1 MTWNPLW
8 FQAYIDFEKPEAVH
22 GIGED
27 AIFALGKGTV
37 VMYDADKCPH
47 EVHHVLYVPAL
58 RDLLIPKHWTRINGL
73 TTTLD
78 DEKMSFSLLSMV
90 SPLRL
95 PRSIVSLCSKDYSS
109 RITVDVPPHP
119 LNPQSFLP
127 LLYVLSIMAWI
138 EVDEPH
144 KATACKA
151 RAEMTEDSMG

>member
-37 VMYDADKCPH
+37 VMYDANKRPH

-58 RDLLIPKHWTRINGL
+58 RDSLISKHWTRLNGL

-78 DEKMSFSLLSMV
+78 DEENVILSSSNGFTITTTYGQPSRDV
-90 SPLRL
+90 R
-95 PRSIVSLCSKDYSS
+95 RSIRLRIQSLV
-109 RITVDVPPHP
+109 RIRNKPTS
-119 LNPQSFLP
+119 NRIRQ
-127 LLYVLSIMAWI
+127 
-138 EVDEPH
+138 
-144 KATACKA
+144 A
-151 RAEMTEDSMG
+151 RTRW